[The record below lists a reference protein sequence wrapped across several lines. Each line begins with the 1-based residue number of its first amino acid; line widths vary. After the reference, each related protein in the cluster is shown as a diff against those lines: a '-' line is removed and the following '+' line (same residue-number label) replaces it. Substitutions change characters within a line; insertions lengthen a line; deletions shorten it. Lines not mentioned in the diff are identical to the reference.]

1 MPAVMSNTLP
11 PSLLPYL
18 FPDEFHKEVCLAMKG
33 EKKQAMAYVV
43 WQFKDVGR
51 IQANLI
57 DGFVNDINTL
67 FYITPENL
75 VELLEWVIDDNIED
89 DFAYV
94 ECINAFFT
102 LSRKEI
108 YSVTADF
115 IEQQMFQAIR
125 IKSNVEKV
133 LEGQVAYSDALNIP
147 KVKNQDALKEHLE
160 RFKKNQLIVE
170 SFMNLI
176 K

>member
-1 MPAVMSNTLP
+1 MSVST
-11 PSLLPYL
+11 
-18 FPDEFHKEVCLAMKG
+18 
-33 EKKQAMAYVV
+33 
-43 WQFKDVGR
+43 
-51 IQANLI
+51 
-57 DGFVNDINTL
+57 
-67 FYITPENL
+67 
-75 VELLEWVIDDNIED
+75 
-89 DFAYV
+89 
-94 ECINAFFT
+94 AFFT